1 MNRCCSNC
9 GWLEVNPSGAM
20 FCGYSEERT
29 WKDECCMAWKYKKE
43 PRTNADRI
51 RTMSDEEL
59 AYWYFNEFFRKV
71 PYCRK
76 DECYEDS
83 PCEECLLD
91 WLKEETL

>member
-1 MNRCCSNC
+1 MNCTGERCIMQFNK
-9 GWLEVNPSGAM
+9 VDP
-20 FCGYSEERT
+20 RT
-29 WKDECCMAWKYKKE
+29 CKCVSYCPQATPPK
-43 PRTNADRI
+43 TNADYI
-51 RTMSDEEL
+51 RAMSDKEL

-91 WLKEETL
+91 WLKEEAL